1 IVVATSDAAV
11 QFTCPRERLEN
22 LMMQISASEPIS
34 IEEITSV
41 LNDGGYVNVELV
53 DGEGQFSVRGG
64 IVDIFP
70 PGDSSP
76 VRIELFGDEIDSMS
90 RFDALTQ
97 RRTVDAEGVF
107 IIPAREVLPDE
118 RSRKK
123 IAGAEKAL
131 IERAPDEKIR
141 ATLSAELESAVAGG
155 EMMYRDRYIS
165 LIYPEK
171 ETLFDYFDGGSVVLT
186 CDLNACRDTVNGSEW
201 HGANASSTLVEE
213 GLLSPEFANFG
224 IGEEGFVSF
233 VSSHCGVVSDRFITS
248 APSVSFAGL
257 YGLTARQT
265 ARYADRPDLLAEDIP
280 SYVKNGFAVAVLCE
294 NDAMRK
300 SVGSML
306 ESAGL
311 PYHVDAKKAE
321 PGIVNLLIS
330 PLDGFE
336 LTAGK
341 RVVLSTVQQS
351 GISGVKKRRSSK
363 SSSHRATGERIMS
376 YADMSVGDYVVH
388 VKHGIG
394 VYQGLET
401 ITVEGVTSD
410 YVKIKYDGSDT
421 LFLPCDQLD
430 SISKYIGPNSD
441 DGALKL
447 SKIGGT
453 EWTNS
458 KKKVKAAAR
467 KMAAELIALYA
478 ERERTP
484 GFAFGK
490 DDALMH
496 DFEESFPYDETEGQL
511 QAINEVKRDME
522 LARPMDRLLC
532 GDVGFG
538 KTEVALRAA
547 FKAVSAG
554 KQVAIL
560 VPTTILALQHY
571 QTLQSRLRGFPVSAE
586 MLSRFRTPKEIGE
599 ALRRIKRGETD
610 IVVGTHRILSQDVGF
625 RDLGLVI
632 IDEEQRFGVAAKE
645 KLRQMTVNVDTL
657 TLTATPIPRTL
668 SMSMSGI
675 RDMSILEEAPGDR
688 LPVQTY
694 VLEYDGTI
702 LAEALRK
709 ELRRGG
715 QVFWLR
721 NRIDCLE
728 ETAQRIRKAVPEARV
743 AVASGRTDKD
753 ELSDVWNMMLRG
765 ETDILVCTTIIE
777 SGVDVPNANTLVV
790 EDSDLFGLSQLHQI
804 RGRVGRSS
812 RRAFAYFTYR
822 KHKALSDIS
831 VRRLEAIREYTE
843 FGSGFKIALRDLEI
857 RGAGTLLGAEQSGH
871 ISNVGYDMYMKLLNE
886 AVLEIKGEKPPK
898 KTECSVDLGISA
910 FIPGDYIS
918 SQRQRIEIY
927 KKISLVS
934 SVDDTVDIV
943 DELID
948 RYGEPP
954 MPVVSLMDI
963 ALLRSIC
970 ERSGIVSVSKRSGNV
985 VIVPEVMDLKKWI
998 EMTAMNNGKL
1008 LISMDVKP
1016 YVTLRIGKGGDVL
1029 DETLELIKQYGA
1041 LCSAD
1046 EGGNS
1051 ENKNEK
1057 D

>member
-1 IVVATSDAAV
+1 
-11 QFTCPRERLEN
+11 
-22 LMMQISASEPIS
+22 
-34 IEEITSV
+34 
-41 LNDGGYVNVELV
+41 
-53 DGEGQFSVRGG
+53 
-64 IVDIFP
+64 
-70 PGDSSP
+70 
-76 VRIELFGDEIDSMS
+76 
-90 RFDALTQ
+90 
-97 RRTVDAEGVF
+97 
-107 IIPAREVLPDE
+107 
-118 RSRKK
+118 
-123 IAGAEKAL
+123 
-131 IERAPDEKIR
+131 
-141 ATLSAELESAVAGG
+141 
-155 EMMYRDRYIS
+155 
-165 LIYPEK
+165 
-171 ETLFDYFDGGSVVLT
+171 
-186 CDLNACRDTVNGSEW
+186 
-201 HGANASSTLVEE
+201 
-213 GLLSPEFANFG
+213 G
-224 IGEEGFVSF
+224 IGDDGFVSF
-233 VSSHCGVVSDRFITS
+233 VSSHCGVVADRFITS

-257 YGLTARQT
+257 YGIAARQT
-265 ARYADRPDLLAEDIP
+265 VRYADRPDLLAEDIP
-280 SYVKNGFAVAVLCE
+280 SYVKNGFSVAVLCE

-300 SVGSML
+300 SVASML
-306 ESAGL
+306 YYAGL
-311 PYHVDAKKAE
+311 THVSDAPNPE
-321 PGIVNLLIS
+321 PGIVNLIIS
-330 PLDGFE
+330 RLEGFE
-336 LTAGK
+336 LSEGK
-341 RVVLSTVQQS
+341 RVVLSTVQQT
-351 GISGVKKRRSSK
+351 GISGSKKRKSSK
-363 SSSHRATGERIMS
+363 SGTRRDAGERIMS
-376 YADMSVGDYVVH
+376 YADLSVGDYVVH

-401 ITVEGVTSD
+401 ISVEGVTSD

-430 SISKYIGPNSD
+430 SISKYIGPNADS
-441 DGALKL
+441 GALKL
-447 SKIGGT
+447 SKIGGA
-453 EWTNS
+453 EWSNS
-458 KKKVKAAAR
+458 KRKVKSAAR

-490 DDALMH
+490 DDALMK

-511 QAINEVKRDME
+511 QAINEVKHDME
-522 LARPMDRLLC
+522 LSRPMDRLLC

-547 FKAVSAG
+547 FKAVCAG

-571 QTLQSRLRGFPVSAE
+571 QTLQSRLRGFPVRAE
-586 MLSRFRTPKEIGE
+586 MLSRFRSPKEIGE
-599 ALRRIKRGETD
+599 SLRRIKRGETD
-610 IVVGTHRILSQDVGF
+610 IVVGTHRILSGDVEF

-645 KLRQMTVNVDTL
+645 KLRKMTVNVDTL

-675 RDMSILEEAPGDR
+675 RDMSVLEEAPGDR
-688 LPVQTY
+688 FPVQTY
-694 VLEYDGTI
+694 VLEYDATI

-753 ELSDVWNMMLRG
+753 ELSDVWSMMLRG

-822 KHKALSDIS
+822 KHKMLSEIS

-857 RGAGTLLGAEQSGH
+857 RGAGNLLGAEQSGH
-871 ISNVGYDMYMKLLNE
+871 ISNVGYDMYMKLLSE
-886 AVLEIKGEKPPK
+886 AVLELKGEKIPK

-910 FIPGDYIS
+910 FIPEDYIS

-927 KKISLVS
+927 KKISLIS
-934 SVDDTVDIV
+934 GVDDTVDIV

-954 MPVVSLMDI
+954 TPVVSLMDI

-970 ERSGIVSVSKRSGNV
+970 ERCGIRSVSKRNGNV
-985 VIVPEVMDLKKWI
+985 VIVPEVMDLRKWV
-998 EMTAMNNGKL
+998 EMTALNNGKL

-1016 YVTLRIGKGGDVL
+1016 YVTLRTGKSGDVL

-1041 LCSAD
+1041 MCGAVT
-1046 EGGNS
+1046 EG
-1051 ENKNEK
+1051 EAETENEK
-1057 D
+1057 E